1 MLKLSFDELPHY
13 LFSDNRQFL
22 PEERHIDRLCGEDVL
37 LLVRKGVLRFHEDG
51 VLAELHAGEYY
62 IQRAGLYQQG
72 LRPATRR
79 IIFLCIFTVFLKK
92 TADFLSEAPSTT
104 NPCGHPASP
113 ETFGNRIPQTL
124 NTKKIFMRFCPSSP
138 NNSTTKR

>member
-22 PEERHIDRLCGEDVL
+22 PGERHIDRLCGEDVL

-51 VLAELHAGEYY
+51 VLAGAARGRILYPT
-62 IQRAGLYQQG
+62 AGLYQQG
-72 LRPATRR
+72 LLPSDAPNY
-79 IIFLCIFTVFLKK
+79 FFVHFTAFLKK

-104 NPCGHPASP
+104 NPRG
-113 ETFGNRIPQTL
+113 
-124 NTKKIFMRFCPSSP
+124 PSCKP
-138 NNSTTKR
+138 